1 MEQRLV
7 NLYNQ
12 QAMFCYGNV
21 EWSHKIHE
29 KAADLF
35 TTVNSW
41 LRWIQLI
48 LAFIISADIIKQFG
62 TDSPV
67 ISGIL
72 IGCSLILTL
81 INTITK
87 SFDFNGRASRHIM
100 TANALWDLR
109 EDYRSFKYDIQA
121 GRYNEDEL
129 RIKRDE
135 LQKRV
140 KEIYKTAPRTFSWAY
155 KKAEKAFNEG
165 QVTFD
170 HLDEK

>member
-48 LAFIISADIIKQFG
+48 LAFIISADIIK
-62 TDSPV
+62 
-67 ISGIL
+67 ISGIT
-72 IGCSLILTL
+72 S
-81 INTITK
+81 K
-87 SFDFNGRASRHIM
+87 NGRNDA
-100 TANALWDLR
+100 
-109 EDYRSFKYDIQA
+109 
-121 GRYNEDEL
+121 
-129 RIKRDE
+129 KRFNISVVTVSNDDK
-135 LQKRV
+135 QKMLKKQR
-140 KEIYKTAPRTFSWAY
+140 
-155 KKAEKAFNEG
+155 KAELSRRTVCKS
-165 QVTFD
+165 
-170 HLDEK
+170 LPDEK

>member
-135 LQKRV
+135 L
-140 KEIYKTAPRTFSWAY
+140 FSCY
-155 KKAEKAFNEG
+155 VNRR
-165 QVTFD
+165 
-170 HLDEK
+170 

>member
-1 MEQRLV
+1 MK
-7 NLYNQ
+7 NLLFFVEVVESYLSFIKSF
-12 QAMFCYGNV
+12 FCFFISPTKSSRSCFIYFFHPFLQFI
-21 EWSHKIHE
+21 S
-29 KAADLF
+29 F
-35 TTVNSW
+35 NSW

-129 RIKRDE
+129 RINRRKQICCF
-135 LQKRV
+135 LMNFMTPFY
-140 KEIYKTAPRTFSWAY
+140 ITI
-155 KKAEKAFNEG
+155 AEHCLLI
-165 QVTFD
+165 V
-170 HLDEK
+170 